1 MEPGEYLLKDDPI
14 SYHEGRTIIRIDV
27 TNTGDRPIQIGSHY
41 HFAETNEQLT
51 FDRAA
56 ARGFRLNIPA
66 GTALRFEPGQTR
78 SIELVALPETAFI
91 YGFLGRVMGPLK
103 SEG

>member
-1 MEPGEYLLKDDPI
+1 MEPGEYLLQDEPI
-14 SYHEGRTIIRIDV
+14 AYHEGRATISLEV
-27 TNTGDRPIQIGSHY
+27 TNPGDRPIQIGSHY
-41 HFAETNEQLT
+41 HFAETNDQLK

-78 SIELVALPETAFI
+78 LIELVALPENALV
-91 YGFLGRVMGPLK
+91 YGFLGLVMGPLK
-103 SEG
+103 SES